1 MKSLLLT
8 LSIVAISGCATNQKY
23 IGLKQYTLP
32 ILPTEKKLKV
42 EKRGAILIKNLRKQN
57 EFYRFQVKQN
67 NNLLKE
73 NNATHF

>member
-8 LSIVAISGCATNQKY
+8 LSLIGISGCTTTQKY

-32 ILPTEKKLKV
+32 ILPTEKRLKV